1 MYFPRGKRKLVADFK
16 TKEMYEFYKNKY
28 GDKALDKKT
37 FLSIWERFID
47 IRMQMVVY
55 ENLEFHLPYRMGSI
69 MIKLGKPANRIN
81 KNGNYQFIVDYGASK
96 KKWDEL
102 YPGLS
107 AEEVKAI
114 KNKPLVPVFNKTTNG
129 KRVYWRWEKLT
140 CNFKNKGV
148 YRIQVIRKWKQVLK
162 DKVKNTKRND
172 YYE

>member
-16 TKEMYEFYKNKY
+16 TKEMYEFYKDKY

-96 KKWDEL
+96 KKWEEL
-102 YPGLS
+102 YPDLTT
-107 AEEVKAI
+107 AEVKAI

-129 KRVYWRWEKLT
+129 RRVYWRWEKLT
-140 CNFKNKGV
+140 CNFKNK
-148 YRIQVIRKWKQVLK
+148 KK
-162 DKVKNTKRND
+162 
-172 YYE
+172 